1 MKFIAFL
8 FLVPTLLFAQRP
20 SFTLNHD
27 HVEAN
32 EYAEITLHLP
42 SVKSEDPCVSVLLT
56 GLFISPTNDTTR
68 VEGFCDAVTGSIHR
82 IRFVPTIPG
91 TYRFIV
97 KSYSIHRRRIKN
109 VLTTGRAQT
118 GSYSGTL
125 TATKGTK
132 IRAINATHAEPD
144 VLH

>member
-8 FLVPTLLFAQRP
+8 LLAPTLLFAQRP
-20 SFTLNHD
+20 SFTLNQD
-27 HVEAN
+27 RVETN

-42 SVKSEDPCVSVLLT
+42 PVKSENPCMSVLLT

-68 VEGFCDAVTGSIHR
+68 AEGFCDALTGSTHR
-82 IRFVPTIPG
+82 IRFAPTTPG

-125 TATKGTK
+125 TATRK
-132 IRAINATHAEPD
+132 N
-144 VLH
+144 